1 MLRLKLTDLLHTTH
15 LGYSIL
21 SARRL
26 SHLDITAEI
35 RAELDVN
42 MKSIELGNRETLQAF
57 EEAFGE
63 GQTRRHAPFAADNLP
78 ADWKA
83 AIKVRQDYLSGVL
96 HFPHAIRFLGAVEF
110 LQSTARTFE

>member
-1 MLRLKLTDLLHTTH
+1 
-15 LGYSIL
+15 
-21 SARRL
+21 
-26 SHLDITAEI
+26 
-35 RAELDVN
+35 
-42 MKSIELGNRETLQAF
+42 MKSIEQPGSSSGVERGLR
-57 EEAFGE
+57 E

-83 AIKVRQDYLSGVL
+83 AIKVRQDYLSDVL